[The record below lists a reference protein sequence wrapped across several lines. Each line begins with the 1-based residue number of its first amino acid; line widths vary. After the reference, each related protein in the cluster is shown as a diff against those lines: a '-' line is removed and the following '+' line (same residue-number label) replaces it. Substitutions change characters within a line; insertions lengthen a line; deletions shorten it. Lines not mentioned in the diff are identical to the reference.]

1 MSAAM
6 SLPGAEAQTGTTEK
20 IAEAIR
26 SGIVSGQFVPGQHLI
41 ESDLTQRMKISRS
54 SLREALR
61 HLNGDGIVAMH
72 RYRGAHICRLTRR
85 ETDDLLEV
93 LEQLVRLAARRAAR
107 SPAHSATLMDAAIAA
122 SERHRERADHRNYL
136 SVRQSFYDALF
147 VMAGNGELPRVT
159 PLRRA
164 DLFRAQMRPYQTQE
178 QQLTHA
184 DGYRLIAQAVQSGDE
199 AVADAAVI
207 AHFAATRAMIDEL
220 PAVAFEQD

>member
-1 MSAAM
+1 MTISPAPEM
-6 SLPGAEAQTGTTEK
+6 LTGTTEK

-26 SGIVSGQFVPGQHLI
+26 NGIVSGQFVPGQHLI

-85 ETDDLLEV
+85 EIDDLLEV
-93 LEQLVRLAARRAAR
+93 LEQLVRLAARRATR
-107 SPAHSATLMDAAIAA
+107 SSDHSARLMDAAIAA

-164 DLFRAQMRPYQTQE
+164 DLFRAQMRPYQTQT
-178 QQLTHA
+178 QQLAHA
-184 DGYRLIAQAVQSGDE
+184 DGYRLIALAVQSGDE
-199 AVADAAVI
+199 GVADAAVVT
-207 AHFAATRAMIDEL
+207 HFAATRAMIGTL
-220 PAVAFEQD
+220 PVEAFEQG

>member
-1 MSAAM
+1 MTISPAPE
-6 SLPGAEAQTGTTEK
+6 SLTGTTEK

-26 SGIVSGQFVPGQHLI
+26 NGIVSGQFVPGQHLV
-41 ESDLTQRMKISRS
+41 EADLTQRMKISRS

-85 ETDDLLEV
+85 EIDDLLEV
-93 LEQLVRLAARRAAR
+93 LEQLVRLAARCATR
-107 SPAHSATLMDAAIAA
+107 SLDHSATLMDAAIAA
-122 SERHRERADHRNYL
+122 SERHREHADHRNYL

-164 DLFRAQMRPYQTQE
+164 DLFRAQMRPYQTQA
-178 QQLTHA
+178 QQLAHA
-184 DGYRLIAQAVQSGDE
+184 DGYRLIALAVQSGDE
-199 AVADAAVI
+199 GVADAAVVT
-207 AHFAATRAMIDEL
+207 HFAATRAMIGTL
-220 PAVAFEQD
+220 PVEAFEQG